1 MSRCARAR
9 AHTHRNNNEGCNEI
23 KCVKYKCYTLYK
35 GKFDSGLI
43 RVYPTESRI
52 WYVFNLYFKM
62 AYIDMLPFCM
72 RVWLILDFCIHSLFL
87 SFSLAIYTIYCRSV
101 CAAQIWVFYPF
112 THSSLKPL
120 FSTPAAYLII
130 AAIHLLRLSL
140 SDNRECYRTIIHAKM
155 MHTHI
160 EVQFHENLA
169 SYKRLPSAKSKLK
182 WNNVDFTGN
191 IWHASG

>member
-1 MSRCARAR
+1 MTAAWYEYIPLKVGFGTFSTYILKWPISICYHSVCEFGWFWTFAFI
-9 AHTHRNNNEGCNEI
+9 HYSYLFHLPFI
-23 KCVKYKCYTLYK
+23 QFIVDPCVLPKYECFIRL
-35 GKFDSGLI
+35 LI
-43 RVYPTESRI
+43 RRSS
-52 WYVFNLYFKM
+52 
-62 AYIDMLPFCM
+62 
-72 RVWLILDFCIHSLFL
+72 HSFQLL
-87 SFSLAIYTIYCRSV
+87 QPIV
-101 CAAQIWVFYPF
+101 
-112 THSSLKPL
+112 
-120 FSTPAAYLII
+120 II